1 MAMKRRACIIMMA
14 CLIMTML
21 LTGCVKVVQIGHEAE
36 ITGNAVFNASENV
49 AGIWESQAIP
59 QLEKKAVDLPQ
70 FLAEANGNLKSLAG
84 KYGRYSMGDKGELS
98 YVVKGQGRIT
108 EVNQVKKAGTMTLQ
122 LDGYTGPIKIYL
134 QIGSVYKGS
143 AVRDSLDFIKY
154 EDYKNQVD
162 WAKVS
167 QSIHDIV
174 NKDVVGKQDLKTIQ
188 GKTVKFV
195 GCFSADKPDEI
206 LITPVE
212 LSVQ

>member
-1 MAMKRRACIIMMA
+1 MKKRAYIVVAA
-14 CLIMTML
+14 CLIMMFS
-21 LTGCVKVVQIGHEAE
+21 LTGCVKVVQTGHEGE
-36 ITGNAVFNASENV
+36 LTGKVAFNAADNV

-70 FLAEANGNLKSLAG
+70 FLTESNGDLKALAG
-84 KYGRYSMGDKGELS
+84 KYGKYSMGTKGELS
-98 YVVKGQGRIT
+98 YVVKGQGKVT
-108 EVNQVKKAGTMTLQ
+108 EVNQDKKAGVMKVQ
-122 LDGYTGPIKIYL
+122 LEGYQGPMVISL

-167 QSIHDIV
+167 QSIHDVV
-174 NKDVVGKQDLKTIQ
+174 NKDVIGKVDIKAIS

-195 GCFSADKPDEI
+195 GCFSVDKADEL

-212 LSVQ
+212 LTVQ

>member
-1 MAMKRRACIIMMA
+1 MKKRAYIVVSA
-14 CLIMTML
+14 CLIMMFC
-21 LTGCVKVVQIGHEAE
+21 LTGCVKVVQTGHEGE
-36 ITGNAVFNASENV
+36 LTGKVAFNAADNV

-70 FLAEANGNLKSLAG
+70 FLTESNGDLKTLAG
-84 KYGRYSMGDKGELS
+84 KYGKYSMGTKGELS
-98 YVVKGQGRIT
+98 YVVKGQGKVT
-108 EVNQVKKAGTMTLQ
+108 EVNQDKKAGVMKIQ
-122 LDGYTGPIKIYL
+122 LEGYQGPMMISL

-167 QSIHDIV
+167 QSIHDVV
-174 NKDVVGKQDLKTIQ
+174 NKDVIGKVDLKAIQ

-195 GCFSADKPDEI
+195 GCFSVDKPDEL

-212 LSVQ
+212 LTVQ

>member
-1 MAMKRRACIIMMA
+1 MKKRACIIMMA
-14 CLIMTML
+14 CLLLMVS
-21 LTGCVKVVQIGHEAE
+21 LTGCVKVVQIGHEGE
-36 ITGNAVFNASENV
+36 LTGKVAFNAADNV

-70 FLAEANGNLKSLAG
+70 FLTESNGDLKALAG
-84 KYGRYSMGDKGELS
+84 KYGRYSMGTKGELS
-98 YVVKGQGRIT
+98 YVVKGQGKVT
-108 EVNQVKKAGTMTLQ
+108 EVNQEKKAGFMKVQ
-122 LDGYTGPIKIYL
+122 LDGYAGPMTVKL

-167 QSIHDIV
+167 QSIHDVV
-174 NKDVVGKQDLKTIQ
+174 NKDIIGKQDVQAMQ
-188 GKTVKFV
+188 GKNIKFV
-195 GCFSADKPDEI
+195 GCFSVDKPDEL

-212 LSVQ
+212 LTVQ